1 LSTNF
6 SKNPENKISRHSATG
21 SRNVTEKFKT
31 LIHEMHLLQATLFQ
45 IKSVL
50 IKSKREC
57 DLEYSYLDKRVRPEA
72 VYYTLQFYKGN
83 IKKFPE

>member
-1 LSTNF
+1 
-6 SKNPENKISRHSATG
+6 
-21 SRNVTEKFKT
+21 
-31 LIHEMHLLQATLFQ
+31 MHLLQATLFQ

-83 IKKFPE
+83 IKKFPEWVNNEIQAYRCYWQYFNPSEFMQQV